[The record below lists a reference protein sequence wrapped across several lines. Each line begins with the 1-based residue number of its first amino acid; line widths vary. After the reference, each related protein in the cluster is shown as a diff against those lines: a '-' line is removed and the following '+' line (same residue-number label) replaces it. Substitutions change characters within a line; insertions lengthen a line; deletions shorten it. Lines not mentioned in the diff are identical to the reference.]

1 MVFVAFINPH
11 VILKRKTVNL
21 FKTSKFPPSSLAC
34 ATFYRIA
41 GRFLNVATEWKSCCG
56 FR

>member
-41 GRFLNVATEWKSCCG
+41 GRFLNVATE
-56 FR
+56 